1 MIKKILSFFKNKY
14 VFTTLGLVI
23 WILFFD
29 KNDIFSQLE
38 LRSKLKDLEEEKKY
52 YINEIKNIKDQNVHI
67 LNDVKDIEKY
77 ARENYFMKRDS
88 EDVFVIVR
96 DTTESKPKF

>member
-1 MIKKILSFFKNKY
+1 MAKKILSFFKNKY

-38 LRSKLKDLEEEKKY
+38 LRSKLKDLEGEKKY

-96 DTTESKPKF
+96 DTAENKPKF